1 MSEQTGK
8 TKDAVL
14 NAVLTEVLYR
24 GLPTRGLW
32 EFVNA
37 GWPSDATPQEWAD
50 SWADAVADSEEEG
63 R

>member
-1 MSEQTGK
+1 MAQTGK
-8 TKDAVL
+8 TKDAAL
-14 NAVLTEVLYR
+14 EAVRVEVVSR
-24 GLPTRGLW
+24 GLPTHGLW

-50 SWADAVADSEEEG
+50 SWADAVADSQEE